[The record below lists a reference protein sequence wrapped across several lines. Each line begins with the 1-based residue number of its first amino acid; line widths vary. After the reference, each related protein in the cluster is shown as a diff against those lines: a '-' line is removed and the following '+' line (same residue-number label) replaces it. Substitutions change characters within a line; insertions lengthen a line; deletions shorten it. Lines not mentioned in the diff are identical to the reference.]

1 MSEAVTPAGAWTE
14 LGEGVWVRQSRA
26 YAMNSVVLLKNGHAV
41 VIDPGVLPSE
51 LDDLSR
57 FVTSRVPDFDRVAV
71 IFTHPHWDHV
81 LGKPWFPA
89 ATLVAH
95 VGLADELERDADE
108 IERKAKAWI
117 EGEGGERWP
126 VPFAAFV
133 PDLQLRGTVG
143 HSLGPFALLSY
154 DIPGH
159 SPSQIALQFP
169 DLGLFV
175 AADTLSDIEIP
186 WLDAPAW
193 IHRKSLESLQR
204 VFEHERIELL
214 VPGHGSVARGRANVY
229 QRVLNDI
236 AYLRKLE
243 ARVGEA
249 FAQGLPLAQTQ
260 ERLADM
266 DYLGKDA
273 EYAMNDVHRGNVRF
287 TWQGLADRQS
297 GD

>member
-1 MSEAVTPAGAWTE
+1 VSDAAAPGGAWSE

-26 YAMNSVVLLKNGHAV
+26 YAMNSVVLIKNGHAV
-41 VIDPGVLPSE
+41 VVDPGVLPSE
-51 LDDLSR
+51 LDDLSQ

-81 LGKPWFPA
+81 IGKPWFPA
-89 ATLVAH
+89 ATLVGH
-95 VGLADELERDADE
+95 VGFADEIERDADD
-108 IERKAKAWI
+108 IERKAKAYI
-117 EGEGGERWP
+117 EGEGGEAWRT
-126 VPFAAFV
+126 PFAPFV

-143 HSLGPFALLSY
+143 HTLGPFPFLSY

-159 SPSQIALQFP
+159 SASQIAVQFP
-169 DLGLFV
+169 EQGLFLS
-175 AADTLSDIEIP
+175 ADTLSDIEIP

-204 VFEHERIELL
+204 VFEHEHIEVL
-214 VPGHGSVARGRANVY
+214 VPGHGSVARGRAAVY

-243 ARVGEA
+243 ERVSQA
-249 FAQGLPLAQTQ
+249 FKEGLTVEQTQ
-260 ERLADM
+260 ERLAQM

-273 EYAMNDVHRGNVRF
+273 AYAMNDVHRGNVRF
-287 TWQGLADRQS
+287 TWQGLAERA
-297 GD
+297 